1 MHDFMRRVARMD
13 GWWFWVA
20 IVGEYC
26 CIFLIIA
33 KEIFNMGT
41 FFWDFGDYSDIER
54 YRWVDLE
61 SG

>member
-1 MHDFMRRVARMD
+1 MD

-54 YRWVDLE
+54 YRWVY
-61 SG
+61 